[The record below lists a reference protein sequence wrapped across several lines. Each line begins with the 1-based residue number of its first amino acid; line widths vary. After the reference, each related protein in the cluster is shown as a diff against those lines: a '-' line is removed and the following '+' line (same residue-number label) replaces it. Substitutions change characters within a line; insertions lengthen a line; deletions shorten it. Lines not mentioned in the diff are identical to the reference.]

1 MDKLFDLRDKGF
13 REYFF
18 KSSHNAEWLN
28 SIMDKEEINNKDL
41 IRFYLEYSK
50 LCDNYPLLITSFNRI
65 LFNYKMLRISDER
78 VDKFHEIIKSKTG
91 ISVEEAFYLITG
103 ESSSPLARY
112 VYYNFKVMIKNDEVF
127 QELVDIFLDQ
137 I

>member
-1 MDKLFDLRDKGF
+1 MMDKLFDLRDKGF

-50 LCDNYPLLITSFNRI
+50 LCDNYPLLIVS
-65 LFNYKMLRISDER
+65 E
-78 VDKFHEIIKSKTG
+78 TG
-91 ISVEEAFYLITG
+91 
-103 ESSSPLARY
+103 PC
-112 VYYNFKVMIKNDEVF
+112 YYRHGNFKKKDEIRC
-127 QELVDIFLDQ
+127 ECIDSILK
-137 I
+137 

>member
-1 MDKLFDLRDKGF
+1 
-13 REYFF
+13 
-18 KSSHNAEWLN
+18 
-28 SIMDKEEINNKDL
+28 
-41 IRFYLEYSK
+41 
-50 LCDNYPLLITSFNRI
+50 
-65 LFNYKMLRISDER
+65 MLRISDER